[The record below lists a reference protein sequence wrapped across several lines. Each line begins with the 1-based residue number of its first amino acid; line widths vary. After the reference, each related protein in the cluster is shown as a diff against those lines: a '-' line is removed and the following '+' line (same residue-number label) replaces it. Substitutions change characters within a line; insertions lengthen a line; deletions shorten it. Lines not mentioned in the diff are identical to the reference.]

1 VPLTS
6 RPRQITVDALVAA
19 VQGQP
24 GAGARFDWGLA
35 GAAELGRVC
44 AVLVV
49 VDVLSFTTS
58 VEVAVGRGM
67 RVHPFPWG
75 AQAADYAQ
83 RLGAVAAVGRDA
95 VSLEHPWSL
104 SPAAL
109 RSAPVVA
116 DLVLPSPN
124 GSAICAAA
132 SATGLPV
139 VAACLRNAP
148 AVGRWL
154 RRQGYG
160 SKRAPVGVI
169 AAGEQWPD
177 GTLRPC
183 VEDQLGAASVLDSLD
198 TVPGGLSVEAAMAL
212 ATLASVSDVPAA
224 IRGCVSGREL
234 VERGYAEDVEI
245 AVKGGVSDIVPVLDN
260 GVFAAR

>member
-1 VPLTS
+1 MVG
-6 RPRQITVDALVAA
+6 TVYA
-19 VQGQP
+19 QP
-24 GAGARFDWGLA
+24 GSGARFDWGLG

-44 AVLVV
+44 AALVV
-49 VDVLSFTTS
+49 VDVLSFTTA
-58 VEVAVGRGM
+58 VEVAASRGI

-75 AQAADYAQ
+75 AQAADYAL
-83 RLGAVAAVGRDA
+83 RVGAVAAVGRGA
-95 VSLEHPWSL
+95 VTAEHPWSL

-109 RSAPVVA
+109 RTAPVVS

-154 RRQGYG
+154 IDRGYG
-160 SKRAPVGVI
+160 TAQAPVGVI
-169 AAGEQWPD
+169 AAGERWPD
-177 GTLRPC
+177 GTLRPS
-183 VEDQLGAASVLDSLD
+183 VEDHLGAAAVLDVLA
-198 TVPGGLSVEAAMAL
+198 TVPGGLSVEAAVAL
-212 ATLASVSDVPAA
+212 AALSSVRAVPAA

-234 VERGYAEDVEI
+234 IYRGFQEDVEI
-245 AVKGGVSDIVPVLDN
+245 AVQIGVSTVVPLLRD
-260 GVFAAR
+260 GVFTAG